1 MKPIYGFRYSCP
13 LACVP
18 AVGAVLWWN
27 RCRSSDDAVAGIF
40 LSFRGRS
47 EQVQCL
53 KHLSPNT
60 AEAEPSLHCIGLA
73 VVGAPVIFLYAP
85 LDVTYNPFSDGT
97 FTECFQGDRSAT
109 YLKRVSH
116 FLRFDQLNGL
126 EDTTAKLRIKTKVTK
141 TRKTAARLLI
151 SSCPSMKAN
160 KVVIKS
166 SGNF

>member
-1 MKPIYGFRYSCP
+1 MKPFYGFRYSRP

-27 RCRSSDDAVAGIF
+27 RCRISDDAVAGIV

-73 VVGAPVIFLYAP
+73 VVGAPVIFLNAP
-85 LDVTYNPFSDGT
+85 LDLKHNPFSDNTVTG
-97 FTECFQGDRSAT
+97 CFQGDLPAIQFNG
-109 YLKRVSH
+109 VSH
-116 FLRFDQLNGL
+116 FLG
-126 EDTTAKLRIKTKVTK
+126 V
-141 TRKTAARLLI
+141 
-151 SSCPSMKAN
+151 
-160 KVVIKS
+160 
-166 SGNF
+166 